1 MLNVYNKRPA
11 VLTSFPETGV
21 FFHMS
26 NKTVPYYWR
35 IGRVIQTSH
44 WWLTEE
50 CRKTVCADQNL
61 DNLHL
66 ALAREKR

>member
-1 MLNVYNKRPA
+1 
-11 VLTSFPETGV
+11 
-21 FFHMS
+21 MS

-44 WWLTEE
+44 LWLTEE
-50 CRKTVCADQNL
+50 CRKTVCAGQNL